1 MREPAQVF
9 TLLET
14 LFKAYD
20 KNAKR
25 LGIFKVET
33 VGECYV
39 AACGVPN
46 PRPDHAVQMARFAV
60 RCVQT
65 MHQVTKDLELSL
77 GPDTTDLKVRIGI
90 HSGPVTA
97 GVLRGERAR
106 FQLFG
111 DTMNVAARIE
121 TTGAAGRIHVS
132 KETASLLQSAGKASW
147 VVPREGTVVAKGKGE
162 MNTFWLA
169 YHAPRT
175 TSSPPQVT
183 NGAASVVSD
192 LHSRMSTRDQA
203 ANVKFGVQV
212 EDFMAP
218 EERRKRL
225 VEYNKEI
232 LLRLLKHV
240 VAARRAKHPDGISQ
254 EEELVFDQFD
264 HPAEEV
270 AEVIEIPYEENVKEA
285 SDEVSSTV
293 EEQLELYIS
302 DIAGMY
308 RNNPFHSFEVST

>member
-1 MREPAQVF
+1 MKFHLFCDTDSFFLSSEQVSGFTAWSSMREPAQVF

-111 DTMNVAARIE
+111 
-121 TTGAAGRIHVS
+121 
-132 KETASLLQSAGKASW
+132 
-147 VVPREGTVVAKGKGE
+147 
-162 MNTFWLA
+162 
-169 YHAPRT
+169 
-175 TSSPPQVT
+175 
-183 NGAASVVSD
+183 
-192 LHSRMSTRDQA
+192 
-203 ANVKFGVQV
+203 
-212 EDFMAP
+212 
-218 EERRKRL
+218 
-225 VEYNKEI
+225 
-232 LLRLLKHV
+232 
-240 VAARRAKHPDGISQ
+240 
-254 EEELVFDQFD
+254 
-264 HPAEEV
+264 
-270 AEVIEIPYEENVKEA
+270 
-285 SDEVSSTV
+285 
-293 EEQLELYIS
+293 
-302 DIAGMY
+302 
-308 RNNPFHSFEVST
+308 